1 MYSQI
6 TVNLILDAD
15 DFSVV
20 MFMKNKSLLCYLV
33 IYAHQTYNICDLS
46 PVHVRVKSIN
56 LDLHTWAH
64 CSKLRHLSFGNGA
77 LSGGAVR

>member
-20 MFMKNKSLLCYLV
+20 MFMKNKSLLCFLV
-33 IYAHQTYNICDLS
+33 IYAHQTYNICVFLQF
-46 PVHVRVKSIN
+46 
-56 LDLHTWAH
+56 T
-64 CSKLRHLSFGNGA
+64 
-77 LSGGAVR
+77 